1 MFCIQKERLRFKTV
15 VDMQNTM
22 PDSSA
27 PIATPASYKDAFDR
41 ITYNSL
47 ITIAPGLSIM
57 YLMITFVH
65 LFTLSP
71 ELKMPL
77 IIIDGLSAIPLI
89 TLYLIL
95 KRYTLPIWWAN
106 PLGVG
111 IALLVLTNGWTTLY
125 ITNDIQTTNFM
136 MLAIVGFA
144 IFLVS
149 WRWLAFTIFVGWV
162 GWLITV
168 ALMTPV
174 NDVVSYGFGLF
185 AATVLAVIFHA
196 VRVHTLRRLE
206 EQTNRLR
213 EANAALEIA
222 KHEAE
227 MANRLKSEFLAN
239 MSHELR
245 TPLNAIMGYSQLQI
259 NGMAG
264 ELPEKAKTFQERVLL
279 NAKDL
284 LRLINDLLD
293 VSKIEA
299 GRMELVAKPVNLR
312 ALFDE
317 IEKQNRVL
325 ATDKGLD
332 FSINFDGTLP
342 ETIIGDEMRIKQI
355 ITNLVSN
362 AIKFTKTGS
371 VTLRVQK
378 ASDHVWRLN
387 VIDTGI
393 GIPAHLHDVVF
404 DEFRQVEPSANNQ
417 QTGTG
422 LGLSIVRRLVVMMG
436 GSITLRSEPG
446 RGTEFTVFLPIQT
459 PHIVVETAEEKT
471 DAIAS

>member
-1 MFCIQKERLRFKTV
+1 MG
-15 VDMQNTM
+15 
-22 PDSSA
+22 A
-27 PIATPASYKDAFDR
+27 
-41 ITYNSL
+41 
-47 ITIAPGLSIM
+47 
-57 YLMITFVH
+57 
-65 LFTLSP
+65 
-71 ELKMPL
+71 
-77 IIIDGLSAIPLI
+77 
-89 TLYLIL
+89 
-95 KRYTLPIWWAN
+95 
-106 PLGVG
+106 G
-111 IALLVLTNGWTTLY
+111 IALLVLINGWTTLY
-125 ITNDIQTTNFM
+125 VTNDIQTTNFM

-149 WRWLAFTIFVGWV
+149 WRWLAFTIVAGWV
-162 GWLITV
+162 GWVITV
-168 ALMTPV
+168 TLMTNVP
-174 NDVVSYGFGLF
+174 DVVSYGFGLF
-185 AATVLAVIFHA
+185 AATVLAVIFHV
-196 VRVHTLRRLE
+196 VRVNTLRRLE

-222 KHEAE
+222 KREAE
-227 MANRLKSEFLAN
+227 TANRLKSEFLAN

-245 TPLNAIMGYSQLQI
+245 TPLNAILGYSQLQI
-259 NGMAG
+259 GGMAG

-299 GRMELVAKPVNLR
+299 GRMELVARPVNLQ
-312 ALFDE
+312 ALFDD

-332 FSINFDGTLP
+332 FSITIDQTLP
-342 ETIIGDEMRIKQI
+342 ETIIGDEMRLKQI
-355 ITNLVSN
+355 VTNLVSN

-371 VTLRVQK
+371 VMLRVQK
-378 ASDHVWRLN
+378 ASERVWRVN

-393 GIPAHLHDVVF
+393 GIPPHLHDVVF

-422 LGLSIVRRLVVMMG
+422 LGLAIVRRLVVMMG

-446 RGTEFTVFLPIQT
+446 RGTEFTVLLPI
-459 PHIVVETAEEKT
+459 ETLPTVAETTEEKI

>member
-1 MFCIQKERLRFKTV
+1 MRLSLKTV
-15 VDMQNTM
+15 VAMQNTM
-22 PDSSA
+22 SDSPA
-27 PIATPASYKDAFDR
+27 PVVSSASYKDAFDR

-47 ITIAPGLSIM
+47 ITITPGLSIM
-57 YLMITFVH
+57 YLLFTFLH
-65 LFTLSP
+65 LFTVSP
-71 ELKMPL
+71 ELEIPL
-77 IIIDGLSAIPLI
+77 IIIDGFSAIPLI
-89 TLYLIL
+89 ALYIIL
-95 KRYTLPIWWAN
+95 KRYSLPVRWAN

-111 IALLVLTNGWTTLY
+111 IALLVLINGWSTLY
-125 ITNDIQTTNFM
+125 VTNDIQTTNNM

-149 WRWLAFTIFVGWV
+149 WRWLTFTIVFGWV
-162 GWLITV
+162 GWLLTV
-168 ALMTPV
+168 ALMT
-174 NDVVSYGFGLF
+174 NISNLQSYSFGLF
-185 AATVLAVIFHA
+185 AATALAVIFHA

-206 EQTNRLR
+206 EQTYRLR
-213 EANAALEIA
+213 ETNTALEMA
-222 KHEAE
+222 KRDAE
-227 MANRLKSEFLAN
+227 TANRLKSEFLAN

-245 TPLNAIMGYSQLQI
+245 TPLNAILGYSQLQL

-264 ELPEKAKTFQERVLL
+264 ELPEKAKVFQERVLL

-299 GRMELVAKPVNLR
+299 GRMELVAKSVNLH
-312 ALFDE
+312 ALFDD

-332 FSINFDGTLP
+332 FSISIDKTLP

-362 AIKFTKTGS
+362 AIKFTKAGS

-378 ASDHVWRLN
+378 ANDHVWRISI
-387 VIDTGI
+387 IDTGI
-393 GIPAHLHDVVF
+393 GIPPHLHDVVF
-404 DEFRQVEPSANNQ
+404 DEFRQVEASANNQ

-436 GSITLRSEPG
+436 GSITLRSESG
-446 RGTEFTVFLPIQT
+446 QGTEFTILLPIET
-459 PHIVVETAEEKT
+459 SYTVVETVEEKI